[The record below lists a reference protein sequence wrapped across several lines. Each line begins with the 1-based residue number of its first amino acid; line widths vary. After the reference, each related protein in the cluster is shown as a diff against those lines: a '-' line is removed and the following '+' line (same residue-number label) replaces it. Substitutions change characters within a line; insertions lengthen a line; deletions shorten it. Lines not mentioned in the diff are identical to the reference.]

1 MNTTWALPDRPL
13 SVKEIDAEAKK
24 FEFNILVGLKQ
35 WLRAADTL
43 LRQGNM
49 YAREGN
55 ASQAYLLLLRY
66 STLILDH
73 LPKHPEA
80 KTLDGKRAVKHLAAG
95 LGKVFETLEHLKP
108 QIKDAHDEWV
118 KIHVNQPDGSTKLEG
133 ERSPYEIQAARDPAL
148 SWNPKVRAKLL
159 DAGEHQD
166 LAVDLARREIRR
178 RDAARKATRQA
189 GISEEEEQARRG
201 AGLWDDWDAPAPRD
215 EMGAARDDGDD
226 IRRNMDAARRTLDQT
241 ERAARPPSSGGSYP
255 SRPSSYSTYDRRSS
269 YQYPSISRSS
279 VPQYPPPIND
289 PHSGRHPRPP
299 HPPPRPAKEPSS
311 QPSYEPHS
319 APPRPNKEPVD
330 SFGSAHEASPTIGQ
344 PRPLE
349 LPPKSMDRKERY
361 TFRPAAYLENGT
373 PIRPVFLPDRLRHE
387 FLTIASQN
395 TRKGLEMCGILCGT
409 SVNNALFISTLIIPK
424 QTCTTDTCE
433 TDNEEEVIEFC
444 MREDL
449 MVFGWIHTHPT
460 QTCFMSSRDLH
471 TQSGYQVMMPESIAI
486 VCAPRSDPS
495 YGIFRLTN
503 PPGLDHILHC
513 TQSSTFHQHSINGL
527 YTDAKHP
534 GGHVYHSNQL
544 DFHIEDLRQPSRI

>member
-1 MNTTWALPDRPL
+1 M
-13 SVKEIDAEAKK
+13 
-24 FEFNILVGLKQ
+24 
-35 WLRAADTL
+35 
-43 LRQGNM
+43 
-49 YAREGN
+49 
-55 ASQAYLLLLRY
+55 SQAYLLLLRY
-66 STLILDH
+66 STLVVDN

-80 KTLDGKRAVKHLAAG
+80 KTPEGKRALRPLAAG
-95 LGKVFETLEHLKP
+95 LPKVIDTLVQLKP
-108 QIKDAHDEWV
+108 QITEAHDEWV
-118 KIHVNQPDGSTKLEG
+118 KIHANQQDSSIQLEG
-133 ERSPYEIQAARDPAL
+133 EKSPYERQAARDPAL

-166 LAVDLARREIRR
+166 LAVDLAQREIRR

-201 AGLWDDWDAPAPRD
+201 AGLWDDWDVPSPRD
-215 EMGAARDDGDD
+215 GMGAARDDGDD
-226 IRRNMDAARRTLDQT
+226 IRRNMDAARRRLDQT
-241 ERAARPPSSGGSYP
+241 DQAARPPSSDGNYP
-255 SRPSSYSTYDRRSS
+255 ARPNSYSPYERRPS

-279 VPQYPPPIND
+279 VPQYESSVGD
-289 PHSGRHPRPP
+289 PHRGGRHIR
-299 HPPPRPAKEPSS
+299 PPPRPAKEPSS
-311 QPSYEPHS
+311 QPNYEPRS

-330 SFGSAHEASPTIGQ
+330 SFGSAHDASPTTGQ
-344 PRPLE
+344 SQPPE

-444 MREDL
+444 MKEDL

-495 YGIFRLTN
+495 
-503 PPGLDHILHC
+503 
-513 TQSSTFHQHSINGL
+513 
-527 YTDAKHP
+527 
-534 GGHVYHSNQL
+534 
-544 DFHIEDLRQPSRI
+544 